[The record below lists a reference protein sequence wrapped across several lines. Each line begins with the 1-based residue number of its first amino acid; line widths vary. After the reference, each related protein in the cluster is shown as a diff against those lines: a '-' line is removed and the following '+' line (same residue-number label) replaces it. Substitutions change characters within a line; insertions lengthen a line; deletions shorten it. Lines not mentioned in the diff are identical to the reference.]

1 MNKYRVVIHGQNYL
15 IKLDDMIEKMG
26 FYATRYVEAE
36 NEGLAE
42 SKAVAL
48 IQCDDKLRQVVRDA
62 PDNPPVL
69 HAEEILELANFEGVN
84 PPGAEYSFYRY
95 EDERDEMIATT
106 KRLQPDAHKTTR
118 R

>member
-1 MNKYRVVIHGQNYL
+1 MNKYRVVIHGRNYL
-15 IKLDDMIEKMG
+15 IKLDDMIERMG
-26 FYATRYVEAE
+26 FYTTRYVEAE

-48 IQCDDKLRQVVRDA
+48 IQNDDKLGQVVLNA

-69 HAEEILELANFEGVN
+69 YAEEILELENFEGVN

-95 EDERDEMIATT
+95 ADERD
-106 KRLQPDAHKTTR
+106 
-118 R
+118 